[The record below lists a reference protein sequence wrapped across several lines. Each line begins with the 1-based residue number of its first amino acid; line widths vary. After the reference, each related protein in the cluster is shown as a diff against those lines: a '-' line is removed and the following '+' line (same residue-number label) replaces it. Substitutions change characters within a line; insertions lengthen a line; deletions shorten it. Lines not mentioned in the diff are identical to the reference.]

1 MLKHSSRIA
10 LVASAAMGLA
20 LLTGCA
26 VSVPLQPTEVSN
38 QAKAFA
44 APASGKAGIY
54 VYRQDVNLDQTL
66 KKDVYIDGICL
77 GQSAPGVFF
86 YTEVEGDKTHSVATE
101 GAFTPN
107 EVEVYTESG
116 KLYFFEQEMKFG
128 ILVASASINQVDE
141 RTGKEEVTRCQQA
154 VPGTCSESY

>member
-1 MLKHSSRIA
+1 MLKHLTLIG
-10 LVASAAMGLA
+10 AAVGLA
-20 LLTGCA
+20 ILTGCTA
-26 VSVPLQPTEVSN
+26 SVPTYSTEVAN
-38 QAKAFA
+38 QSKEFIS
-44 APASGKAGIY
+44 PTNEKAGIY
-54 VYRQDVNLDQTL
+54 VYRRAGYFGRAI
-66 KKDVYIDGICL
+66 KKDIYVDGVCL
-77 GQSAPGVFF
+77 GETAPGVFF

-154 VPGTCSESY
+154 IPGTCSESY